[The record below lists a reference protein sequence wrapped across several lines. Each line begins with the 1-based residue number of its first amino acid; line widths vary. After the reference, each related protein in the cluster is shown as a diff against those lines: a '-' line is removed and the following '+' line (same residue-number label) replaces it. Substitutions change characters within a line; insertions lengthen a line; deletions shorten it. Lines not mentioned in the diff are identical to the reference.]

1 MCIVDLIISN
11 IQRDLDG
18 RQGFQRDAEEVSAE
32 VHYKNILR
40 HDDIRMN
47 IVIIAGAKS
56 GSQLP
61 HYHRHGFD
69 FFVVL
74 RGQGLLHMADLIDGC
89 VSAKGWQHRRLEV
102 DDSYGVSPN
111 QAHFIQNLSKE
122 DFVFLNVS
130 PAGHMTTDYFGLDDV
145 DLEGLKLEG
154 LKVA

>member
-1 MCIVDLIISN
+1 MDLLVSN
-11 IQRDLDG
+11 IQRELDEM
-18 RQGFQRDAEEVSAE
+18 QGFQRDSEEIRAQ

-47 IVIIAGAKS
+47 IVVIAGGQS
-56 GSQLP
+56 GSQIP

-74 RGQGLLHMADLIDGC
+74 RGQGLLYTADVIDGC
-89 VSAKGWQHRRLEV
+89 VSAKGWHHRRLEA

-130 PAGHMTTDYFGLDDV
+130 PAGHMTTDYFVLDGV
-145 DLEGLKLEG
+145 DLEGLKTP
-154 LKVA
+154 

>member
-1 MCIVDLIISN
+1 MVCIVDLIVSN
-11 IQRDLDG
+11 IKLELDG
-18 RQGFQRDAEEVSAE
+18 REGFQRDSEEICAQ

-47 IVIIAGAKS
+47 IVVIAGGQS

-74 RGQGLLHMADLIDGC
+74 RGQGLLHTADVIDGC
-89 VSAKGWQHRRLEV
+89 VSAKGWQHRRLEA

-111 QAHFIQNLSKE
+111 QAHFIQNVSKE

-130 PAGHMTTDYFGLDDV
+130 PAGHMTTDYFVLDGV
-145 DLEGLKLEG
+145 DLESLKG
-154 LKVA
+154 A